1 MSYSYLLS
9 LQSNYATRH
18 KCHICGNMWQASML
32 EIATG
37 RGVGGPHPFR
47 GWGYPPFVWQA
58 GCVGRVAN
66 RRPPSAIPGTTRR
79 PGFGIREMR
88 IPAHG
93 FRIVNRGLQYA
104 NGWCT
109 VRPMTKFDHLIADEP
124 ETTVT
129 AASKASVASA
139 KPAAGKAAKAA
150 AESPTASEKPKTGRP
165 SSFREDYHPDRAMD
179 YALLGMTNQE
189 IADALGIHL
198 DTLHDWRRKYPA
210 FSYALKA
217 GKEVADGKVARSL
230 YRKAKGATIR
240 AIKAGPDGQPLF
252 DDEGKPVYVDV
263 ELPGDTTA
271 QIFWLK
277 NRRSNQWRDKQAV
290 EHTGAD
296 GKDLIPETD
305 ANELARRVAFLLQ
318 SSVQE
323 QHP

>member
-1 MSYSYLLS
+1 MS
-9 LQSNYATRH
+9 
-18 KCHICGNMWQASML
+18 
-32 EIATG
+32 
-37 RGVGGPHPFR
+37 
-47 GWGYPPFVWQA
+47 
-58 GCVGRVAN
+58 
-66 RRPPSAIPGTTRR
+66 
-79 PGFGIREMR
+79 
-88 IPAHG
+88 
-93 FRIVNRGLQYA
+93 
-104 NGWCT
+104 
-109 VRPMTKFDHLIADEP
+109 KFDHLIDDTP
-124 ETTVT
+124 ETPVK

-139 KPAAGKAAKAA
+139 KGKATKAA
-150 AESPTASEKPKTGRP
+150 AKSHSPSEKPKTGRP

-240 AIKAGPDGQPLF
+240 AIKAGPDGQPLY
-252 DDEGKPVYVDV
+252 DDDGKPVYVDV

-277 NRRSNQWRDKQAV
+277 NRRSNQWRDKQSM

-323 QHP
+323 R

>member
-1 MSYSYLLS
+1 MGYSYLLS

-32 EIATG
+32 EIATR
-37 RGVGGPHPFR
+37 RGVGDPTPLGGGGTPL
-47 GWGYPPFVWQA
+47 
-58 GCVGRVAN
+58 RVASWMCGSCGK
-66 RRPPSAIPGTTRR
+66 PKTTVGDSRNH
-79 PGFGIREMR
+79 PATGIRISR
-88 IPAHG
+88 IPNPG
-93 FRIVNRGLQYA
+93 SRLPNREQGLQYA
-104 NGWCT
+104 NGWST

-124 ETTVT
+124 ETTET

-318 SSVQE
+318 TSVQE
-323 QHP
+323 QQP